1 MPKVQIKIIK
11 LLFSLLH
18 CVWGQLL
25 TAVCSWS
32 EILALKTTII
42 LLYPY
47 TIKHLCLFSFLLFFF
62 FFSFF
67 LFISHISRA
76 DYSFLFLHP
85 SQAFPSPP
93 PPPHPTPPP
102 HKKNKKHTQTNL
114 RTKKKKTTPNNTTK
128 RHHRA
133 RGAYLALIVTLR
145 QPRII

>member
-85 SQAFPSPP
+85 SQAFPSPTP
-93 PPPHPTPPP
+93 PYPTPATSAFSLTPLLLHCPSEHRKPP
-102 HKKNKKHTQTNL
+102 RNVSQSCPHFQHLETLQKD
-114 RTKKKKTTPNNTTK
+114 TTGLGVP
-128 RHHRA
+128 
-133 RGAYLALIVTLR
+133 I
-145 QPRII
+145 